1 VAKVAYEKAIAALR
15 AVALGYPETSED
27 SPWGHIAFKVR
38 GKSFVFANV
47 AEDELSVSCKL
58 PASRDI
64 ALMLPYVEPTG
75 YGLGKSGWVTARI
88 TGKTKVPVEM
98 FASWFR
104 ESYAAIA
111 PKKLV
116 KLLGEES

>member
-1 VAKVAYEKAIAALR
+1 MAKAAYEKAMAGLR
-15 AVALGYPETSED
+15 AIALAYPETTED
-27 SPWGHIAFKVR
+27 SPWGHVAFKVR

-47 AEDELSVSCKL
+47 GDDELSVSCKL

-64 ALMLPYVEPTG
+64 ALMLPFVEPTG

-88 TGKTKVPVEM
+88 TGQTKVPVEM

-104 ESYAAIA
+104 ESYGAIA

-116 KLLGEES
+116 KLLGEEG